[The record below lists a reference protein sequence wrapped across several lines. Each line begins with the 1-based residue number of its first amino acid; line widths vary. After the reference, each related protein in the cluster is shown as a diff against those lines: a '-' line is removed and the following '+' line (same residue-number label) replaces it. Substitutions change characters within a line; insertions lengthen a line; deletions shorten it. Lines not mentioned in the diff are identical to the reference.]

1 MLTVKE
7 LRVAQAEGCLAAGR
21 SGYPWYPPCK
31 IRGSRGRLRPRETFH
46 HEAGRF
52 DADREAVEALF
63 HACEPSWLHLTFAR
77 VNNGLPKLL
86 AARRG

>member
-1 MLTVKE
+1 MPPTSTPPILTGKSSASLRDE
-7 LRVAQAEGCLAAGR
+7 LEQLVVNDLLGPR

-31 IRGSRGRLRPRETFH
+31 IRGSRGRLRPRVTFH

-63 HACEPSWLHLTFAR
+63 HACERYYPLC
-77 VNNGLPKLL
+77 
-86 AARRG
+86 